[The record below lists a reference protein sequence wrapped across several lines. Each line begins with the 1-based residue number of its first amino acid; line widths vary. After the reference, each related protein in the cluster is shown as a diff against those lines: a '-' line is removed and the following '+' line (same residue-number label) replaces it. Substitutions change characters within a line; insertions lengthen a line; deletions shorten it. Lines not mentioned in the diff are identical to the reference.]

1 MSFTLYAR
9 ESFAFFQNW
18 LANALLRNA
27 TGIWDASIASLVVP
41 MKSEK
46 IVFDQYE
53 EVQTYLFPLLILL
66 MYLIPIHRLVTN
78 LVRERESRSREMMRI
93 MGMSEASYWF
103 SWFIW
108 YMLICSII
116 AGSSTIIT
124 KYEVLPHSDWG
135 LIFSYF
141 WLYSLSL
148 FGYGVLM
155 SSLFSSAMIASV
167 TSNLLYFFTHLC
179 DYAVEN

>member
-1 MSFTLYAR
+1 MT
-9 ESFAFFQNW
+9 
-18 LANALLRNA
+18 
-27 TGIWDASIASLVVP
+27 VP

-46 IVFDQYE
+46 IIFDEYE
-53 EVQTYLFPLLILL
+53 QAQTYLFPLLIVL

-78 LVRERESRSREMMRI
+78 LVRERESRSQEMMRV
-93 MGMSEASYWF
+93 MGMSQASYWL

-108 YMLICSII
+108 FMAICSII
-116 AGSSTIIT
+116 AGSSTLIT
-124 KYEVLPHSDWG
+124 KYEVLPHSNPG

-141 WLYSLSL
+141 WLYGLSL

-155 SSLFSSAMIASV
+155 SSLFSSAMIASL